1 MKRGMNRGA
10 QRGMSLVVALFLV
23 VIVALLAA
31 FAVGI
36 GGAQRSVGDLQLA
49 SSRALQA
56 ANAGTE
62 WAATH
67 ALVSNSCVPSSTLN
81 LTQGALN
88 GFTVTVTC
96 SATPHVEGLNA
107 YNLYDVTS
115 FAQYGRFGAAG
126 YVSRAVTARFTNAP

>member
-1 MKRGMNRGA
+1 MKRRA
-10 QRGMSLVVALFLV
+10 QQGMSLVVALFLV

-31 FAVGI
+31 FAV
-36 GGAQRSVGDLQLA
+36 SVGSSQRAQSDLQLA

-56 ANAGTE
+56 AHAGTE
-62 WAATH
+62 WAATR
-67 ALVSNSCVPSSTLN
+67 ALVNSSCAASSALN

-96 SATPHVEGLNA
+96 SSSPHIEGVTA
-107 YNLYDVTS
+107 YNIYDVTS

-126 YVSRAVTARFTNAP
+126 YVSRSVSARFTNAP

>member
-1 MKRGMNRGA
+1 
-10 QRGMSLVVALFLV
+10 MSLIVALFLV

-31 FAVGI
+31 VAVSAGS
-36 GGAQRSVGDLQLA
+36 AQRAQADLQLA

-62 WAATH
+62 WAATR
-67 ALVSNSCVPSSTLN
+67 ALVSNSCAASSVLN

-88 GFTVTVTC
+88 GFTVSVTC
-96 SATPHVEGLNA
+96 TASPHVEGLNA
-107 YNLYDVTS
+107 YNMYDITS

-126 YVSRAVTARFTNAP
+126 YVSRSVTGRFTNAP